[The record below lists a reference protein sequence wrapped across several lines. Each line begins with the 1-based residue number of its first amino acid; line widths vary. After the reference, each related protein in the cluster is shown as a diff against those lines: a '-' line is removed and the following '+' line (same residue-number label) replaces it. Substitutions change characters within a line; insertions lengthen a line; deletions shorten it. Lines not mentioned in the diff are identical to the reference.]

1 MRPLWP
7 WRRPGTD
14 VALAQSASA
23 EQKAQIA
30 PTGQLRA
37 ALVKIPFLAKQDA
50 ASGQLKGVAPDLAEE
65 LARRLGLPYQP
76 MAFEQPNAGIAALR
90 GGAAD
95 ITFLA
100 PTPERVSLIDFGPA
114 FMEMEMTLIV
124 PAASPINS
132 HADADQPGRR
142 IVAYERTAV
151 EEMLKKKMT
160 KATIVRVPIFG
171 YKQAFELLKSGQA
184 DAFADLRDAL
194 LSYQPELPDSR
205 IIAGQLRQQRA
216 RDRLRQGAAAHRG
229 LRQAVHRG
237 GDRIGLRHPRDREG
251 GRAGARWRRAAERHS
266 PAFFHTAASLYRA
279 SSGD

>member
-1 MRPLWP
+1 MRAMPVRLGLIAAALVVAAA
-7 WRRPGTD
+7 GTD

-30 PTGQLRA
+30 PTGHLRA

-76 MAFEQPNAGIAALR
+76 MPFDSPNAGIAALR
-90 GGAAD
+90 GGGAD

-205 IIAGQLRQQRA
+205 IIAGNYGSNALA
-216 RDRLRQGAAAHRG
+216 
-229 LRQAVHRG
+229 
-237 GDRIGLRHPRDREG
+237 IGF
-251 GRAGARWRRAAERHS
+251 AKER
-266 PAFFHTAASLYRA
+266 PLTAAFIKQFTEAAIASGFVTRA
-279 SSGD
+279 IGKAGVRGAVKPGS

>member
-1 MRPLWP
+1 MPTRL
-7 WRRPGTD
+7 GVIAAALALAVAGGD
-14 VALAQSASA
+14 CALAQSASA

-37 ALVKIPFLAKQDA
+37 ALVKIPFLAKPDA

-90 GGAAD
+90 SGSAD

-151 EEMLKKKMT
+151 EEMLKRRMT

-184 DAFADLRDAL
+184 EAFADLRDAL

-205 IIAGQLRQQRA
+205 IIPGNYGSNALAIGFAKERPLTAVLVKQFTEAAIASGFVTRAIGKAGVR
-216 RDRLRQGAAAHRG
+216 GAVAPG
-229 LRQAVHRG
+229 
-237 GDRIGLRHPRDREG
+237 
-251 GRAGARWRRAAERHS
+251 S
-266 PAFFHTAASLYRA
+266 
-279 SSGD
+279 

>member
-1 MRPLWP
+1 MRAMLV
-7 WRRPGTD
+7 RLGLIAAALVVAAAGTD
-14 VALAQSASA
+14 VALAQSANA

-37 ALVKIPFLAKQDA
+37 ALVKIPFLAKPDA

-90 GGAAD
+90 SGSAD

-151 EEMLKKKMT
+151 EEMLKRRMT

-184 DAFADLRDAL
+184 EAFADLRDAL

-205 IIAGQLRQQRA
+205 IIPGNYGSNALAIGFAKERPLTAVLVKQFTEAAIASGFVTRAIGKAGVR
-216 RDRLRQGAAAHRG
+216 GAVAPG
-229 LRQAVHRG
+229 
-237 GDRIGLRHPRDREG
+237 
-251 GRAGARWRRAAERHS
+251 S
-266 PAFFHTAASLYRA
+266 
-279 SSGD
+279 